1 MVLGI
6 ILMFGAASL
15 FWMNQQDDVS
25 ARDAAASVMAELVD
39 RITENNEANF
49 SEAETLPELQKPL
62 ELLTEED
69 KKMTEIEIDGIP
81 YIGYISIPKLEVELP
96 VISTWS
102 LSRLNIAPCR
112 YYGSLLGED
121 LVIMAHN
128 FVSHFGKLSLLELG
142 DTLTFTDM
150 DGKTTLYKVVGKDVL
165 APTAVEEVTSGN
177 YDLTLFTCTYDGQ
190 NRITIYCDIEKT

>member
-15 FWMNQQDDVS
+15 FWMNQQDDDF
-25 ARDAAASVMAELVD
+25 AKNAAASVMAELVD
-39 RITENNEANF
+39 RITKNTEATF
-49 SEAETLPELQKPL
+49 SESETMPELQKPL

-81 YIGYISIPKLEVELP
+81 YIGYLSIPKLGLELP

-102 LSRLNIAPCR
+102 LNRLNIAPCR
-112 YYGSLLGED
+112 YSGSLLGED

-128 FVSHFGKLSLLELG
+128 YVSHFGNLSLLELG

-165 APTAVEEVTSGN
+165 APTAVEEVTSGSF
-177 YDLTLFTCTYDGQ
+177 DLTMFTCTYNGQ

>member
-25 ARDAAASVMAELVD
+25 AKNAAASVLSELVN
-39 RITENNEANF
+39 RIQENTEENL
-49 SEAETLPELQKPL
+49 SEEVMPELQKPL

-69 KKMTEIEIDGIP
+69 KKMTEVEIDGIP
-81 YIGYISIPKLEVELP
+81 YIGYLSIPKLGIELP
-96 VISTWS
+96 VISTWT

-112 YYGSLLGED
+112 YSGSLLGED

-128 FVSHFGKLSLLELG
+128 YVSHFGNLSLLEPG

-150 DGKTTLYKVVGKDVL
+150 DGKTTVYKVVGKDVV
-165 APTAVEEVTSGN
+165 APTAVEEVTSGS
-177 YDLTLFTCTYDGQ
+177 YDLTMFTCTYSGQ

>member
-15 FWMNQQDDVS
+15 FWMNQQDDLS
-25 ARDAAASVMAELVD
+25 AKNAAESVMAELVN
-39 RITENNEANF
+39 RIMENNEAAF

-102 LSRLNIAPCR
+102 LSRLTIAPCR

-128 FVSHFGKLSLLELG
+128 YVSHFGKLSLLEPG

-150 DGKTTLYKVVGKDVL
+150 DGKTTLYKVVSKDVL
-165 APTAVEEVTSGN
+165 APTAVEEVTSGSF
-177 YDLTLFTCTYDGQ
+177 DLTLFTCTYDGQ

>member
-25 ARDAAASVMAELVD
+25 AKNAAASVLSELVN
-39 RITENNEANF
+39 RIQENTEENL
-49 SEAETLPELQKPL
+49 SEEIMPELQKPL

-69 KKMTEIEIDGIP
+69 KKMTEVEIDGIP
-81 YIGYISIPKLEVELP
+81 YIGYLSIPKLGLELP
-96 VISTWS
+96 VISTWT
-102 LSRLNIAPCR
+102 LSRLNTAPCR
-112 YYGSLLGED
+112 YSGSLLGED

-128 FVSHFGKLSLLELG
+128 YVSHFGNLSLLEPG

-150 DGKTTLYKVVGKDVL
+150 DGKTTLYKVVGKDVV
-165 APTAVEEVTSGN
+165 APTAVEEVTSGSF
-177 YDLTLFTCTYDGQ
+177 DLTMFTCTYNGQ